1 MESKYIFEK
10 SSVGTSVGV
19 ADYNYRSG
27 RSVLFDSRVPVVV
40 EKNVSVNPAYTQG
53 PVFYKLVM
61 DGGSTAEVKSERTS
75 SSSKGHGRILPDLE
89 KVSVKSGLAL
99 QAAKVTRTFE

>member
-10 SSVGTSVGV
+10 SSVETSVGM
-19 ADYNYRSG
+19 ADFNYRTG

-40 EKNVSVNPAYTQG
+40 EKNGSVMPAYTQG
-53 PVFYKLVM
+53 PVFYKFVM

-75 SSSKGHGRILPDLE
+75 SSSRGRILPDLE
-89 KVSVKSGLAL
+89 KVSVKSG
-99 QAAKVTRTFE
+99 QAATVTRTFE